1 MKSQE
6 QDIKTFY
13 KLITW
18 DYLEY
23 LIPLVP
29 PDRLINTLKML
40 IAKAEAYDI
49 EKLRRSQG
57 GKKSSNNMTA
67 EQRSERARNAAKAR
81 FKNKGGKD
89 ADLHRAI

>member
-1 MKSQE
+1 MKPTDA
-6 QDIKTFY
+6 DIKTFY
-13 KLITW
+13 NKITW

-23 LIPLVP
+23 LIPLMP
-29 PDRLINTLKML
+29 PDHIINTVKML

-67 EQRSERARNAAKAR
+67 KQRSERARKAAQAR
-81 FKNKGGKD
+81 FKK
-89 ADLHRAI
+89 